1 MNITMPTKHQIA
13 VAGSHAVV
21 FAGGAIAALSFAGVL
36 SPAQVATATD
46 DVKRISADIADLIG
60 AISSLGALFMVVY
73 STLKSGPLASFFR
86 AAVTIS
92 QNPDLT
98 KQVQDASIVQKAP
111 VVFVTDKMPEVAG
124 VGTTDTKAGAELAL
138 AVPSPTVQVAGK
150 IAVVILALALSAL
163 VSGSVHAQKLK
174 TPQQIGQD
182 IKNGFEQTNATVKSA
197 VTGQADP
204 KAALPCMDIT
214 MLTKLTIFNIVSTI
228 KGCEQDGIKQLISDS
243 SRALDSA
250 MAYVGPNGG
259 APGDGDG
266 IACHKPA
273 LALWKVALIV
283 PAHPDIP
290 ANPGSPAVEAVPA
303 VLNAD
308 GSIKTP
314 AIIAVPAVPATAAIP
329 AEPELVAG
337 PILIGQ
343 KFSEFVK
350 SGGITS
356 CKTWLNNQINAV
368 ASAAAGAVGD
378 VIAGTALIP
387 K

>member
-214 MLTKLTIFNIVSTI
+214 VLFKLTPANLLPTM
-228 KGCEQDGIKQLISDS
+228 KGCMQDVNNQLVNDTQ
-243 SRALDSA
+243 RALDSA
-250 MAYVGPNGG
+250 KAFTGSATGTT
-259 APGDGDG
+259 AAGDQDA
-266 IACHKPA
+266 INCLSPA
-273 LALWKVALIV
+273 LALFQAAAILPAV
-283 PAHPDIP
+283 PAVAAQD
-290 ANPGSPAVEAVPA
+290 AVPAVPA
-303 VLNAD
+303 VLNPD

-314 AIIAVPAVPATAAIP
+314 AVAAIP
-329 AEPELVAG
+329 AVTAVVGKPETDPG
-337 PILIGQ
+337 PFLLFQ
-343 KFSEFVK
+343 KYREFTIV
-350 SGGITS
+350 GGLTS
-356 CKTWLNNQINAV
+356 CQAWVNAPV
-368 ASAAAGAVGD
+368 NATAAAG
-378 VIAGTALIP
+378 IAGAAAITGGAALLSPI